1 MITRIILASVFIL
14 TFINSGIAQENA
26 NEVLKNIQDKF
37 NSITDLSAQLTQS
50 VNDKVNLKGK
60 VFYKKENRLRF
71 EFDNMLIV
79 SDGETSWNYN
89 KKQDKVIITDYDTE
103 GNKILSIRQIIFEYP
118 EDCELTTFESEDKKA
133 LELIPKDD
141 TFSFNS
147 VKLFIDSEYLITK
160 VLVDD
165 PATGKIQI
173 DLSNYQLNKN
183 LPESYFSFTPS
194 EGSQVLD
201 LR

>member
-1 MITRIILASVFIL
+1 MITRIILASIFIIAS
-14 TFINSGIAQENA
+14 FSYSIAQENA
-26 NEVLKNIQDKF
+26 NEVLKNIQNKYD
-37 NSITDLSAQLTQS
+37 SINDLSAQLTQS
-50 VNDKVNLKGK
+50 VNQKVNLKGK
-60 VFYKKENRLRF
+60 VFYKKENNLRF
-71 EFDNMLIV
+71 EFDNMLII

-89 KKQDKVIITDYDTE
+89 KKQDKVIITNYENE

-118 EDCELTTFESEDKKA
+118 EDCELSTFEAEGKKG

-141 TFSFNS
+141 SFSFTS
-147 VKLFIDSEYLITK
+147 VKLLIDSEYLITK
-160 VLVDD
+160 VLIDD

-173 DLSNYQLNKN
+173 DLSDYQLNKN